1 MAEWPNKTVHLSRHH
16 HGRPGSQECD
26 SLSTHSGTNID
37 LMALIHYTR
46 SAFRVLTQPSDG
58 PTLYELCD
66 PLLLASTPADESH
79 LQRFYRVALA
89 HPALRLILRRA
100 GLPHLRDPS
109 WCNAVRQSIL
119 AARDEP
125 YPDWQRIGSPVAD
138 LLDKLPQ
145 HAPRPARRA
154 SPIKAIPL
162 PRIEHLIQACAAH
175 LMTSYKTNDFIPAYA
190 AFNLTG
196 DPDMRGR
203 ELLIA
208 LDGLHARTYKHATL
222 MFNLARAFILSNPD
236 AAALISPS
244 WTGVAEPMWSPVQIR
259 HRSAY
264 YDAFYAEALMD
275 YLDSGLSPIQNQT
288 PVRHAIGKMIH
299 FCLETSRERV
309 HAPVS
314 GRPFDVITAL
324 APPPHSQLSQFFWQL
339 KHDLGFGLYV
349 PDCDT
354 TACSFSAATK
364 FNAPHPLLDQPLP
377 DFYAEYQVAHENR
390 RNPPTVTINDHLDL
404 SGGIVTWI
412 ENLAGDRPCGNDL
425 DPTLNLDILEV
436 SFLNYE
442 RWRIG
447 QNPHRQRTLREII
460 RFQGRLVDTGAFAD
474 PRSHIYYLPELYC
487 AYVGRCYEA
496 FMSLPSE
503 TRTALDQD
511 RAFERIRHRV
521 IAYVRDELLARDVN
535 VFDAALGLLAL
546 AKLNADPAAFAPA
559 LTCIEAS
566 FGEGRRPL
574 SFLPTPL
581 TSSPFKAYE
590 WNKMKTPTR
599 ILVGGPEVTSAFV
612 LSALVHARK
621 RMRR

>member
-1 MAEWPNKTVHLSRHH
+1 MPL
-16 HGRPGSQECD
+16 
-26 SLSTHSGTNID
+26 ID
-37 LMALIHYTR
+37 YTR
-46 SAFRVLTQPSDG
+46 SAFRVLTQRAAG

-66 PLLLASTPADESH
+66 PLLLAADTASESD
-79 LQRFYRVALA
+79 LQRFYRVALT
-89 HPALRLILRRA
+89 HPALRLILKRA
-100 GLPHLRDPS
+100 GLPHLRDSS
-109 WCNAVRQSIL
+109 WCNAVRQSIM

-125 YPDWQRIGSPVAD
+125 HPDWQRIGRPVAD

-145 HAPRPARRA
+145 HPPRPAHVA
-154 SPIKAIPL
+154 PPTKAIPL
-162 PRIEHLIQACAAH
+162 PRIEHLIRECAAH
-175 LMTSYKTNDFIPAYA
+175 LLTSYRTNDFIPAYA

-222 MFNLARAFILSNPD
+222 MFNLARAFILGNPD

-264 YDAFYAEALMD
+264 YDAFFSEALMD
-275 YLDSGLSPIQNQT
+275 YLDSGLSPIQDQT
-288 PVRHAIGKMIH
+288 PVRHAIRQMIH

-309 HAPVS
+309 HAPAS

-324 APPPHSQLSQFFWQL
+324 TQPPHSRLSQFFWQL

-354 TACSFSAATK
+354 TACAFSAATK
-364 FNAPHPLLDQPLP
+364 FNVTHPLLDQPLP

-390 RNPPTVTINDHLDL
+390 HNPPTVTINDHLDL
-404 SGGIVTWI
+404 SGGVVTWI

-447 QNPHRQRTLREII
+447 QDPRRQRTLRNII
-460 RFQGRLVDTGAFAD
+460 QFQSRLVDTGAFAN

-496 FMSLPSE
+496 FMSLPLE
-503 TRTALDQD
+503 TRAALDPD
-511 RAFERIRHRV
+511 RVFERIRHRV
-521 IAYVRDELLARDVN
+521 LAYVRDELLARETN

-559 LTCIEAS
+559 LACIEAS
-566 FGEGRRPL
+566 FGEGRHPL
-574 SFLPTPL
+574 SFLPTPF

>member
-1 MAEWPNKTVHLSRHH
+1 MPL
-16 HGRPGSQECD
+16 
-26 SLSTHSGTNID
+26 ID
-37 LMALIHYTR
+37 YTR
-46 SAFRVLTQPSDG
+46 RAFRVFTQRADG

-66 PLLLASTPADESH
+66 PLLLAPDTASESH

-100 GLPHLRDPS
+100 GLPHLRDSS
-109 WCNAVRQSIL
+109 WYNAVRESIL

-125 YPDWQRIGSPVAD
+125 HPDWQRIGRPVAD

-145 HAPRPARRA
+145 HTPRPAHVA
-154 SPIKAIPL
+154 PPTKAIPL
-162 PRIEHLIQACAAH
+162 PRIEHLIRECAAH
-175 LMTSYKTNDFIPAYA
+175 LLTSYRTNDFIPAYA

-203 ELLIA
+203 ELLTA
-208 LDGLHARTYKHATL
+208 LDGLHAGTYKHATL
-222 MFNLARAFILSNPD
+222 MFNLARAFILGNPD

-264 YDAFYAEALMD
+264 YDAFFAEALMD
-275 YLDSGLSPIQNQT
+275 YLDSGLSPIQDQM
-288 PVRHAIGKMIH
+288 PVRHAIRQMIH

-309 HAPVS
+309 RAPES

-324 APPPHSQLSQFFWQL
+324 APPPHSRLSQFFWQL

-354 TACSFSAATK
+354 TACAFSAATK
-364 FNAPHPLLDQPLP
+364 FNVTHPLLDQPLP

-390 RNPPTVTINDHLDL
+390 CNPPTVTINDHLDL
-404 SGGIVTWI
+404 SGGVVTWI

-447 QNPHRQRTLREII
+447 QDPRRQRTLREII
-460 RFQGRLVDTGAFAD
+460 RFQSRLADTGAFAD

-487 AYVGRCYEA
+487 AYVGRCYKA
-496 FMSLPSE
+496 FASLPSA
-503 TRTALDQD
+503 TRAALDPD
-511 RAFERIRHRV
+511 RDFESIRHRV
-521 IAYVRDELLARDVN
+521 LAYVRDELLARDTN

-546 AKLNADPAAFAPA
+546 AKLNAEPAAFTPA
-559 LTCIEAS
+559 LACIEAA
-566 FGEGRRPL
+566 FGESRRPL
-574 SFLPTPL
+574 AFPPTPL

-599 ILVGGPEVTSAFV
+599 ILIGGPEVTSAFV

-621 RMRR
+621 RMLR

>member
-1 MAEWPNKTVHLSRHH
+1 V
-16 HGRPGSQECD
+16 
-26 SLSTHSGTNID
+26 SLIQ
-37 LMALIHYTR
+37 YTR
-46 SAFRVLTQPSDG
+46 SGFRVLTQPVAG
-58 PTLYELCD
+58 PTLDELCD
-66 PLLLASTPADESH
+66 PLLLAPNPADESH

-125 YPDWQRIGSPVAD
+125 HPDWQRIGRPIAD

-145 HAPRPARRA
+145 QAPRPAHRA
-154 SPIKAIPL
+154 SPATAVPL
-162 PRIEHLIQACAAH
+162 PRIEHLIRACAAH
-175 LMTSYKTNDFIPAYA
+175 LMTSYTTNDFIPAYA

-196 DPDMRGR
+196 DPDMGGR

-222 MFNLARAFILSNPD
+222 MFNLARAFIVGNPA
-236 AAALISPS
+236 AAALISPP

-264 YDAFYAEALMD
+264 YDAFFAEALMD
-275 YLDSGLSPIQNQT
+275 YLDSGLSPIQDQT
-288 PVRHAIGKMIH
+288 PVRHAIGQMIH
-299 FCLETSRERV
+299 YCLEISRERV

-324 APPPHSQLSQFFWQL
+324 APLPHSQFSQFFWQL

-354 TACSFSAATK
+354 TACAFSAATK
-364 FNAPHPLLDQPLP
+364 FNVTHPLLDQPLP

-404 SGGIVTWI
+404 SGGVVTWI
-412 ENLAGDRPCGNDL
+412 ENLAGDHPCGNDL
-425 DPTLNLDILEV
+425 DPTLNLDVLEV

-447 QNPHRQRTLREII
+447 QEPRRQRTLREII

-496 FMSLPSE
+496 FMSLPLE
-503 TRTALDQD
+503 ARATLDPD
-511 RAFERIRHRV
+511 RVFERIRHRV
-521 IAYVRDELLARDVN
+521 LAYVRDELLARETN

-559 LTCIEAS
+559 LACIEAS

-581 TSSPFKAYE
+581 TASPFKAYE

>member
-1 MAEWPNKTVHLSRHH
+1 LLSSYR
-16 HGRPGSQECD
+16 
-26 SLSTHSGTNID
+26 TN
-37 LMALIHYTR
+37 
-46 SAFRVLTQPSDG
+46 S
-58 PTLYELCD
+58 
-66 PLLLASTPADESH
+66 
-79 LQRFYRVALA
+79 
-89 HPALRLILRRA
+89 
-100 GLPHLRDPS
+100 
-109 WCNAVRQSIL
+109 
-119 AARDEP
+119 
-125 YPDWQRIGSPVAD
+125 
-138 LLDKLPQ
+138 
-145 HAPRPARRA
+145 
-154 SPIKAIPL
+154 
-162 PRIEHLIQACAAH
+162 
-175 LMTSYKTNDFIPAYA
+175 FIPAYA

-203 ELLIA
+203 ELLTA
-208 LDGLHARTYKHATL
+208 LDGLHERTYKHATL
-222 MFNLARAFILSNPD
+222 MFNLARAFILGNPD

-244 WTGVAEPMWSPVQIR
+244 WTGMAEPMWSPVQIR

-264 YDAFYAEALMD
+264 YDAFFAESLMD
-275 YLDSGLSPIQNQT
+275 YLDSGLSPIQDQT
-288 PVRHAIGKMIH
+288 PVRHAIRQMIH

-309 HAPVS
+309 RAPES

-324 APPPHSQLSQFFWQL
+324 APLPHSRLSQFFWQI

-354 TACSFSAATK
+354 TACALSAATK
-364 FNAPHPLLDQPLP
+364 FNVTHPLLDQPLP
-377 DFYAEYQVAHENR
+377 DFYAEYQVAHKNR

-404 SGGIVTWI
+404 SGGVVTWI

-436 SFLNYE
+436 SFLNYD

-447 QNPHRQRTLREII
+447 QDPRRQRTLREII
-460 RFQGRLVDTGAFAD
+460 RFQSRLVDTGAFAD

-496 FMSLPSE
+496 FASLPSA
-503 TRTALDQD
+503 TRAALDPD
-511 RAFERIRHRV
+511 RHFERIRHHV
-521 IAYVRDELLARDVN
+521 LAYVRDELLAHDTN

-546 AKLNADPAAFAPA
+546 AKMNADPAAFAPA

-566 FGEGRRPL
+566 FGEGHRPL

-621 RMRR
+621 RMRH